1 MAVRRHAAHDHM
13 IDLFARRWT
22 LPTRAIGMTDVL
34 SPSQVRA
41 FSDCEARWFYEHLL
55 GLTDPATATM
65 GLDNAIRTAL
75 MTNFRYKL
83 DSKEDIEIEGV
94 VGLFRRAWKRQQASV
109 IFCDDEV
116 PEAMGRTGEALVRVY
131 MQQVAPNI
139 RPAAVEQPLHGVI
152 GGVRI
157 YAQLDVMDV
166 DGTIIDIR
174 TTPTAPVQVD
184 QMHRF
189 ELATCSRLA
198 EGASGVVR
206 SDILVASSTPQH
218 VSCMWEVT
226 AADVQWTDALYPLA
240 QHAMQRGYYMPNRN
254 STHCSRHQCPYW
266 HRCEQDFGGMVEP

>member
-13 IDLFARRWT
+13 VDLFARRWK
-22 LPTRAIGMTDVL
+22 LPTRALGMTDVL

-41 FSDCEARWFYEHLL
+41 FSDCEVRWFYEHLL

-65 GLDNAIRTAL
+65 ALDNAIRTAL
-75 MTNFRYKL
+75 MTNFRHKL

-157 YAQLDVMDV
+157 HAQLDVMDV

-226 AADVQWTDALYPLA
+226 AADVRWTDALYPLA

-266 HRCEQDFGGMVEP
+266 HRCEQDFGGIVEP

>member
-1 MAVRRHAAHDHM
+1 MSANYPVDLPASAELCVSMAARSHAAYDNM
-13 IDLFARRWT
+13 VDLFARRLK

-41 FSDCEARWFYEHLL
+41 FSDCEVRWFYEHLL

-65 GLDNAIRTAL
+65 ALDNAIRTAL
-75 MTNFRYKL
+75 MTNFRQKV

-94 VGLFRRAWKRQQASV
+94 VGLFRRAWKQQRASAN
-109 IFCDDEV
+109 FCDDEV

-157 YAQLDVMDV
+157 HAQLDVMEV

-174 TTPTAPVQVD
+174 TTPTAPVHVD
-184 QMHRF
+184 QMHRRGCGTS
-189 ELATCSRLA
+189 AVQVD
-198 EGASGVVR
+198 G
-206 SDILVASSTPQH
+206 
-218 VSCMWEVT
+218 EV
-226 AADVQWTDALYPLA
+226 L
-240 QHAMQRGYYMPNRN
+240 R
-254 STHCSRHQCPYW
+254 
-266 HRCEQDFGGMVEP
+266 

>member
-1 MAVRRHAAHDHM
+1 MAARRHAAHDNM
-13 IDLFARRWT
+13 IDLFARRWK

-41 FSDCEARWFYEHLL
+41 FSDCEVRWFYEHLL

-75 MTNFRYKL
+75 MTNFRHKL

-94 VGLFRRAWKRQQASV
+94 VGLFRRAWKQQRASAN
-109 IFCDDEV
+109 FCDDEV

-218 VSCMWEVT
+218 VACLWEVT
-226 AADVQWTDALYPLA
+226 AADVQWTEALYPLA
-240 QHAMQRGYYMPNRN
+240 QHAMLRGYYMPKRN
-254 STHCSRHQCPYW
+254 SNGCSRHHCPYW
-266 HRCEQDFGGMVEP
+266 RRCEQDFGGMVEP

>member
-13 IDLFARRWT
+13 IDLFARRLK

-34 SPSQVRA
+34 SPAQVRA
-41 FSDCEARWFYEHLL
+41 FSDCEVRWFYEHLL

-65 GLDNAIRTAL
+65 ALDNAIRTAL
-75 MTNFRYKL
+75 MANFRHKL

-94 VGLFRRAWKRQQASV
+94 VGLFRRAWKRQQTSAT
-109 IFCDDEV
+109 FCGDEV
-116 PEAMGRTGEALVRVY
+116 PEAMGRNGEALVRVY

-218 VSCMWEVT
+218 VSCMGS
-226 AADVQWTDALYPLA
+226 Y
-240 QHAMQRGYYMPNRN
+240 R
-254 STHCSRHQCPYW
+254 S
-266 HRCEQDFGGMVEP
+266 